1 MMQENRERM
10 IGFDA
15 LRFFMV
21 LMVVILHAS
30 MTFMEYAPLYWYVLD
45 EDKSIAFTLLAM
57 LLDSFP
63 MTVLF
68 FLSGYFARP
77 SFEKRGFRSFMANKV
92 KRIGVPWVLGVLTVA
107 PFFAHLTYKAF
118 GFPEVPP
125 WEFFT
130 KYFWGAFY
138 QQAHYW
144 FLGALFFLF
153 LFYALYAHIA
163 KRVAA
168 REESDVSGFTII
180 ISVWIISTVAYYLST
195 LVKFAEEWVNI
206 GYVLFFQQARI
217 AGYIMAFLMGI
228 YAYKKRWYT
237 KEGWTPKWAFWGII
251 ETINAAVF
259 FIWHI
264 MVKWMIDEHISLII
278 NSIIYNAMAIISTI
292 FLTGLFV
299 RFERALGK
307 MTAWIS
313 ECSYVM
319 YWFHIMAL
327 EGVLY
332 LIKGYKT
339 PGVIKWLFS
348 ILFTVIICQLLGK
361 YVIKKIRLK
370 PRKAMEEAR

>member
-1 MMQENRERM
+1 
-10 IGFDA
+10 
-15 LRFFMV
+15 MV

-30 MTFMEYAPLYWYVLD
+30 MTFMEHAPPYWYVLD
-45 EDKSIAFTLLAM
+45 EDKSVAFTLLAM

-92 KRIGVPWVLGVLTVA
+92 KRIGLPWVLGVLTVA

-118 GFPEVPP
+118 DFPEVSP
-125 WEFFT
+125 WDFLA
-130 KYFWGAFY
+130 KYYWGAFY

-153 LFYALYAHIA
+153 LFYALYARIV
-163 KRVAA
+163 KRAA
-168 REESDVSGFTII
+168 ANEKSDKPGFMIVII
-180 ISVWIISTVAYYLST
+180 VWIVSTSAYYLST

-228 YAYKKRWYT
+228 YAYKRRWCT
-237 KEGWTPKWAFWGII
+237 KEGWTPKWAFWGVI
-251 ETINAAVF
+251 ETINAAAF

-264 MVKWMIDEHISLII
+264 MVRWMIDENISLII
-278 NSIIYNAMAIISTI
+278 NSIVYNTMAMISTI

-299 RFERALGK
+299 RFERALGR
-307 MTAWIS
+307 MTAWVS
-313 ECSYVM
+313 ECSYVI
-319 YWFHIMAL
+319 YWFHMMAL
-327 EGVLY
+327 EGALY
-332 LIKGYKT
+332 LMKGCKA
-339 PGVIKWLFS
+339 PGVIKWLSS
-348 ILFTVIICQLLGK
+348 IIFTVIICQLLGK
-361 YVIKKIRLK
+361 YVLKKIRLK
-370 PRKAMEEAR
+370 TRK